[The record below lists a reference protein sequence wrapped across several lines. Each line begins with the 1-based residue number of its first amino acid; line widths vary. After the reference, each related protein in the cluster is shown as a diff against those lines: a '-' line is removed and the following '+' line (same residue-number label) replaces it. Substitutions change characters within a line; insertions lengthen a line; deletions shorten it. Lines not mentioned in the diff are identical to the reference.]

1 MDNIYST
8 AFQIVG
14 SVYDVQIQFD
24 AIMPQ
29 LDGKGNVIGDEKVP
43 LKRVTLPVPVAKDLA
58 QKLNEAIE
66 NYEKV
71 FGEIRMPQTII
82 ENK

>member
-24 AIMPQ
+24 AIVPQ
-29 LDGKGNVIGDEKVP
+29 LDGNGNVVGDSKAP
-43 LKRVTLPVPVAKDLA
+43 LQRVILPVPIAKELA

-71 FGEIRMPQTII
+71 FGEIRMPQAII
-82 ENK
+82 KDK

>member
-14 SVYDVQIQFD
+14 SVYDVQIRFD
-24 AIMPQ
+24 EIVPQ
-29 LDGKGNVIGDEKVP
+29 LDGNGNVTGDAKIP
-43 LKRVTLPVPVAKDLA
+43 LQRVTMPVPIAKDLA
-58 QKLNEAIE
+58 QKLNEAID

-71 FGEIRMPQTII
+71 FGEIRVPQPIT
-82 ENK
+82 EHN